1 MDEVQYIG
9 EHLLPGRIGQFL
21 IIFGFVTAL
30 LSAVSYFYATQHRD
44 TPEQRSWKT
53 LGRWSFILH
62 GLSFL
67 TVIGLIFYM
76 MMNYMYEYKYVLEHV
91 SDDLDF
97 KYILSA
103 FWEGQEGSFLL
114 WMFWHIILGFIFLK
128 NKSRWESPVMS
139 ILALIQLVIATM
151 LLGVHI
157 EIGEFVYRI
166 GSSPMV
172 LLRDTMN
179 IPLFQNAE
187 YVSLLKGNGLNPLLQ
202 NYWMT
207 IHPPTLFLGFASVAM
222 PFCFTIAGL
231 WTGDHKGAMK
241 SVLSWSLFSSG
252 ILGSG
257 ILMGGAWAYVAL
269 TFGGYWAWDPGEN
282 ASLVPWLMLIGG
294 LHTNYIAVNT
304 DRSIK
309 ATYLFYILSFV
320 LILYSTFLTRS
331 GILGETSAHAFTEM
345 GLEWQL
351 VALVLIFLFLGIGV
365 FIAKAKTIVEKEKE
379 ESIYSREF
387 WLFIGSLVL
396 FFSSAIIT
404 ASTSLPV
411 FNTIASYFS
420 PGYIGKVIND
430 PIPHYNKYQ
439 LWIAVFISVIS
450 AVTLFM
456 RYNAKDKKQLSG
468 KFLKHIAIAAV
479 GGILLTV
486 LYKYFLNLGNW
497 QHHLLMFACGFS
509 IIASLDYLFGIL
521 KGNLRLGASALSH
534 FGFSVMI
541 VGSLAAGLNERHVS
555 NNTFIFGDLFTGED
569 ANKYVKLLKNKP
581 LFMNDQWVTY
591 EGDTLVGHTRSYDI
605 SIASDKNGTD
615 KYYVRPNVVYTNDFS
630 KIAATNPATKMFLE
644 KDLFTNIAALHPS
657 LQDAQFAK
665 EMQDTIEFND
675 YVLRKGTPLYLDSL
689 KNYEVNL
696 IGYSHFPTHPEYRI
710 SESELGIEA
719 QIQVKDHMLDTVYKI
734 NPALGLKGNLIYTF
748 PVKSNEMETVF
759 KLDEKLFDQFY
770 TPEQSLDYKDFII
783 QDRGI
788 IQFND
793 VSIRLVGFSENIEH
807 KQYIK
812 EEKDIAVAALLEISA
827 PGLNKSLAPVYIIR
841 GNRPLS
847 IKEYIPELGLH
858 IRFSQIDPENG
869 NFYFKVAQDKRDDL
883 SLPLA
888 IANNVD
894 RTDYVIFEAR
904 IFPGINFF
912 WLGSIVMLFGLFLA
926 LYQRNKSR

>member
-1 MDEVQYIG
+1 MEEVQYIG
-9 EHLLPGRIGQFL
+9 EHLLPGKIGHFL
-21 IIFGFVTAL
+21 IIFGFVAAF
-30 LSAVSYFYATQHRD
+30 LSAISYYYATQNRD
-44 TPEQRSWKT
+44 TSEYSSWRKI
-53 LGRWSFILH
+53 GRWSFILH
-62 GLSFL
+62 GLSYL
-67 TVIGLIFYM
+67 SVIGLIFYM

-114 WMFWHIILGFIFLK
+114 WLFWHIILGFIVIK
-128 NKSRWESPVMS
+128 NASKWEAPVLC

-157 EIGEFVYRI
+157 EIGDFVYRM
-166 GSSPMV
+166 GSNPMV

-187 YVSLLKGNGLNPLLQ
+187 YVSLLQGNGLNPLLQ

-231 WTGDHKGAMK
+231 WTEDHKGAMK

-269 TFGGYWAWDPGEN
+269 TFGGYWAWDPVEN

-304 DRSIK
+304 DRSVK
-309 ATYLFYILSFV
+309 ATYLFYIFSFV

-331 GILGETSAHAFTEM
+331 GVLGDTSAHAFTEM

-351 VALVLIFLFLGIGV
+351 VGLVMIFLLLGLV
-365 FIAKAKTIVEKEKE
+365 VYFAKAKTIIEKKKE

-411 FNTIASYFS
+411 FNSVATYFNEN
-420 PGYIGKVIND
+420 YIGKVIND

-439 LWIAVFISVIS
+439 LWIAVFISIIS

-456 RYNAKDKKQLSG
+456 RYNAVDSKYLSK
-468 KFLKHIAIAAV
+468 KFLKHIAIALV
-479 GGILLTV
+479 GALLLTA
-486 LYKYFLNLGNW
+486 LYRYFLYLGNW

-509 IIASLDYLFGIL
+509 IIASLDYLFSVL
-521 KGNLRLGASALSH
+521 KGNLKLGASALSH

-541 VGSLAAGLNERHVS
+541 VGSLAAGLNEKHVS
-555 NNTFIFGDLFTGED
+555 SNNFIFGDLFTGED
-569 ANKYVKLLKNKP
+569 AGKYVKLLKNKP
-581 LFMNDQWVTY
+581 LFMNDMWVTY
-591 EGDTLVGHTRSYDI
+591 EKDTLRGHTRTYDI
-605 SIASDKNGTD
+605 SIAKDKQGTD
-615 KYYVRPNVVYTNDFS
+615 KYYVTPNVVYTNDFS
-630 KIAATNPATKMFLE
+630 KIAATNPATKTFLS

-665 EMQDTIEFND
+665 EMQDTIQFND
-675 YVLRKGTPLYLDSL
+675 FLLKQEEPFFLDSL
-689 KNYEVNL
+689 KNHEVNL
-696 IGYSHFPTHPEYRI
+696 EGYSYYPSHPEYAM
-710 SESELGIEA
+710 SECNLGIEA
-719 QIQVKDHMLDTVYKI
+719 TIKVTDKLLDTVYTFR
-734 NPALGLKGNLIYTF
+734 PALGLKGNLIYTF

-759 KLDEKLFDQFY
+759 KIDEKLFDQFY
-770 TPEQSLDYKDFII
+770 TPEQLLAYQDFII
-783 QDRGI
+783 ENNATIDYNGI
-788 IQFND
+788 N
-793 VSIRLVGFSENIEH
+793 IRLVGFSENIEH
-807 KQYIK
+807 PQYIK
-812 EEKDIAVAALLEISA
+812 EDNDIAVAAILEVSGEGI
-827 PGLNKSLAPVYIIR
+827 NKTLQPVYIIR
-841 GNRPLS
+841 GNRPMS

-858 IRFSQIDPENG
+858 IRFNKIDPASG
-869 NFYFKVAQDKRDDL
+869 KFYFKVAQDKREDL

-888 IANNVD
+888 IAQNVD

-904 IFPGINFF
+904 VFPGINFF
-912 WLGSIVMLFGLFLA
+912 WFGSLLMLFGLFLA
-926 LYQRNKSR
+926 LYQRNKRR